1 MLNLLLY
8 ACPMLLLSTTTFTP
22 GFSTR
27 LGQTYTQDQRY
38 QAIIHALPH
47 EVFSSLS
54 PIISTFNQATVY
66 EELISAHG
74 MSTQQYLKALKDVQ
88 LDGPQHS
95 ELLQHMQ
102 QLNEK
107 VAMAFNDDVLKS
119 RHSKLLPTEIQLH
132 LQAQPT
138 LPLHEYGKLA
148 DALMITY
155 TDGVHTHSAVPTPL
169 PPAQQQPA
177 LPPPQSTLPP
187 PQQPQLLPT
196 H

>member
-8 ACPMLLLSTTTFTP
+8 ACPMLLLSTTTFTH

-54 PIISTFNQATVY
+54 PVISTFNQATVY

-107 VAMAFNDDVLKS
+107 VATAFNDDVLKS
-119 RHSKLLPTEIQLH
+119 RYSKLLPTEIQLH

-138 LPLHEYGKLA
+138 LPIQEYGKLA
-148 DALMITY
+148 DVLY
-155 TDGVHTHSAVPTPL
+155 LPLYLLLNSNQRYHHRSQLYHHLNNHSCSLHTNPNTIL
-169 PPAQQQPA
+169 YIRQ
-177 LPPPQSTLPP
+177 
-187 PQQPQLLPT
+187 
-196 H
+196 